1 MRWLVL
7 LARVR
12 RRLGP
17 RQGEAIATLLAEAAA
32 RVQGDGW
39 PELGLIVGTE
49 QALDLEPKAAI
60 DQLGRVA
67 QQARQGQLHGAEL
80 GALLQLARLAAAVD
94 PAAARQAARAALDL
108 AQTTEALHTDRAWR
122 WLAPAIALS
131 TPGASPAEQARA
143 ADWAQAGQQWLRAAA
158 GAQMAPEFADSFLH
172 QHPVNQALLAWHPVT
187 PDAGHV
193 TGP

>member
-1 MRWLVL
+1 MTEPHHDSPGAASNPLPIDAQL
-7 LARVR
+7 S
-12 RRLGP
+12 RLY
-17 RQGEAIATLLAEAAA
+17 RQHAKAE
-32 RVQGDGW
+32 
-39 PELGLIVGTE
+39 P
-49 QALDLEPKAAI
+49 P
-60 DQLGRVA
+60 
-67 QQARQGQLHGAEL
+67 
-80 GALLQLARLAAAVD
+80 AAVD
-94 PAAARQAARAALDL
+94 QHILAAARAALDL